1 MPTNTLA
8 YCIESPRL
16 LARCWSADD
25 AEAFRALID
34 ANDRH
39 LRPFIPW
46 MRDEP
51 QPLAATRARLAAH
64 RERFLAGEDFR
75 YALCLRDETLIGEMI
90 LSTRSGPGTRE
101 VGYLVD
107 HGHTGQGLATEATA
121 MALRVAFDWL
131 GIARVL
137 LRCSPENAASVA
149 VARRLGFS
157 LDSVHPA
164 HSPDSEGVL
173 RDLMDWTI
181 DAAGFRSGPF
191 AALAVAVFDAQGK
204 ALPPARLRS
213 A

>member
-1 MPTNTLA
+1 MSPQAIA
-8 YCIESPRL
+8 YRIESPRL

-25 AEAFRALID
+25 AEAFRALLD

-64 RERFLAGEDFR
+64 RDRFLAGEDFR
-75 YALCLRDETLIGEMI
+75 YALCLRDETLIGELI

-107 HGHTGQGLATEATA
+107 RGHTGQGLATEATA
-121 MALRVAFDWL
+121 MALRAAFDGL

-137 LRCSPENAASVA
+137 LRCSPENAPSVA

-157 LDSVHPA
+157 LDWVHAA

-181 DAAGFRSGPF
+181 DAAGFRAGPF
-191 AALAVAVFDAQGK
+191 AALPVRVCDADGN
-204 ALPPARLRS
+204 ARPLRERVT